1 MEKFVC
7 VRMVQANTMDLSRF
21 QFNYDLTF
29 AAFFMNADGTFYGR
43 YGTRSSQ
50 KEAEKDISVEGFADA
65 LTGAIVLHD
74 KYPANERFLAG
85 KQPKPVAYKT
95 PDDFPELRG
104 KYKDTLDYKGQVTKS
119 CLHCHQVGEQFRHV
133 HRNAGKP
140 IPDRE
145 LFSYPMPEVVG
156 LTLDAKTRATVKE
169 VNAESSAAKAGF
181 QVGDVLLT
189 LDGQAV
195 LSIADVQW
203 VLHNTAD
210 QASLPAVINRGGKR
224 FQLRLELPE
233 GWRRATDI
241 SWRATS
247 WDLRRIGTGG
257 MKLEA
262 MTKAEAEAAGLEPS
276 KMALKA
282 EHVGQYGAHAV
293 AKQAGFK
300 KGDILTS
307 FDGRN
312 DLMTDSQ
319 LLAYSAQNTKPG
331 QTVPVVVRR
340 GDKQLTLDLKM
351 Q

>member
-7 VRMVQANTMDLSRF
+7 VRMVQANTMDLTRF

-43 YGTRSSQ
+43 YGTRSSRD
-50 KEAEKDISVEGFADA
+50 EAEKDISVEGFAAAMSGA
-65 LTGAIVLHD
+65 LTLHN

-85 KQPKPVAYKT
+85 KQPKAVAYKT

-104 KYKDTLDYKGQVTKS
+104 KFKDTLDYQGQVAKS
-119 CLHCHQVGEQFRHV
+119 CLHCHQIGEQFRHV
-133 HRNAGKP
+133 YRSAGKP

-145 LFSYPMPEVVG
+145 LFSYPMPDVVG
-156 LTLDAKTRATVKE
+156 LTLDAKTRATISNVSE
-169 VNAESSAAKAGF
+169 GSPAAKAGF
-181 QVGDVLLT
+181 QKGDVLLT
-189 LDGQAV
+189 LDEQAI

-203 VLHNTAD
+203 VLHNAAD
-210 QASLPAVINRGGKR
+210 KVSLPAVILRDGNRY
-224 FQLRLELPE
+224 QLQLELPD
-233 GWRRATDI
+233 GWRRAADI
-241 SWRATS
+241 SWRVTS

-262 MTKAEAEAAGLEPS
+262 MSKAAAEAAGLDPS
-276 KMALKA
+276 KTAL
-282 EHVGQYGAHAV
+282 EVLYVGQHGAHAV
-293 AKQAGFK
+293 AKNAGFQ
-300 KGDILTS
+300 KGDILIS

-312 DLMTDSQ
+312 DLRSDSEV
-319 LLAYSAQNTKPG
+319 LAYAAQNTKPG

-340 GDKQLTLDLKM
+340 GDKQLALNLRM